1 MTDCFE
7 AECISCGRLATDS
20 RNVRM
25 VCGIW
30 GVVEGKDYLLLTA
43 RRFRS
48 PKFIAFVK
56 SWNVRI
62 VGKDVK
68 LHDAK
73 LRVKKY
79 QVHISGQQ

>member
-1 MTDCFE
+1 MYKLWSTSYRQQKCQNGVRDLGVAE
-7 AECISCGRLATDS
+7 AKA
-20 RNVRM
+20 
-25 VCGIW
+25 
-30 GVVEGKDYLLLTA
+30 YLLLTA

-48 PKFIAFVK
+48 PKFIAIVK

-62 VGKDVK
+62 VEKDVK

-79 QVHISGQQ
+79 QVHISEQQ